1 MTRLGFLI
9 ANLGR
14 KPVRTWLTFLSIV
27 VCFLLFGL
35 LRSVGTAFT
44 SPPSLSGIDRLVVS
58 PKYSMIDPLPVS
70 HMNQVRS
77 VPGVE
82 AAAHADWFGGTYT
95 YQGRELGLAFPKIP
109 VKPLEYFDLYP
120 EFRISPEQLETFENT
135 RTGAVARRSTA
146 ERFGWR
152 IGDVI
157 PIVADIYP
165 KMDGSL
171 LWEFELVGIY
181 DVSDEASA
189 YPDDFYIH
197 HDFFEEAKQHSKG
210 MMGWVMV
217 RVENPDVAA
226 EVASAIDARFENS
239 RDPTRTMTEKE
250 WNAQFA
256 KQIGNIGLMV
266 TMILAAVFFS
276 ILLLVG
282 NTMFQAFRERLR
294 DLGVLKALGFN
305 DGQVARMLL
314 YESLILTL
322 GGGVVGLF
330 LSYALLRLV
339 SPVLQTFGTFSLDT
353 LSVFLGLAT
362 AIGLGLVVGTVP
374 AIRAR
379 SAPIVE
385 VLRARA

>member
-1 MTRLGFLI
+1 MTRFGFLI

-44 SPPSLSGIDRLVVS
+44 SPPSLSGVERLVIS
-58 PKYSMIDPLPVS
+58 PKYSIIDPLPVS

-82 AAAHADWFGGTYT
+82 AAAHADWFGGSYLD
-95 YQGRELGLAFPKIP
+95 LGLAFPKIP
-109 VKPLEYFDLYP
+109 VKPMEYFDLYP
-120 EFRISPEQLETFENT
+120 EFLIPPEQLETFENT
-135 RTGAVARRSTA
+135 RTGAVARRSTV

-152 IGDVI
+152 IGDMI

-197 HDFFEEAKQHSKG
+197 YDFFEEAKQHSKG

-239 RDPTRTMTEKE
+239 RDPH
-250 WNAQFA
+250 
-256 KQIGNIGLMV
+256 
-266 TMILAAVFFS
+266 
-276 ILLLVG
+276 
-282 NTMFQAFRERLR
+282 
-294 DLGVLKALGFN
+294 
-305 DGQVARMLL
+305 
-314 YESLILTL
+314 
-322 GGGVVGLF
+322 
-330 LSYALLRLV
+330 
-339 SPVLQTFGTFSLDT
+339 
-353 LSVFLGLAT
+353 
-362 AIGLGLVVGTVP
+362 
-374 AIRAR
+374 
-379 SAPIVE
+379 AP
-385 VLRARA
+385 

>member
-1 MTRLGFLI
+1 
-9 ANLGR
+9 
-14 KPVRTWLTFLSIV
+14 
-27 VCFLLFGL
+27 
-35 LRSVGTAFT
+35 
-44 SPPSLSGIDRLVVS
+44 
-58 PKYSMIDPLPVS
+58 
-70 HMNQVRS
+70 
-77 VPGVE
+77 
-82 AAAHADWFGGTYT
+82 
-95 YQGRELGLAFPKIP
+95 
-109 VKPLEYFDLYP
+109 
-120 EFRISPEQLETFENT
+120 
-135 RTGAVARRSTA
+135 
-146 ERFGWR
+146 
-152 IGDVI
+152 
-157 PIVADIYP
+157 
-165 KMDGSL
+165 
-171 LWEFELVGIY
+171 
-181 DVSDEASA
+181 
-189 YPDDFYIH
+189 
-197 HDFFEEAKQHSKG
+197 
-210 MMGWVMV
+210 
-217 RVENPDVAA
+217 
-226 EVASAIDARFENS
+226 
-239 RDPTRTMTEKE
+239 MTEKE

-339 SPVLQTFGTFSLDT
+339 SPVLQTFGTFSLDA
-353 LSVFLGLAT
+353 LSVLLGLAT
-362 AIGLGLVVGTVP
+362 AIGLGLVVGAVP